1 MGPPDDVPLAE
12 VAARVEAALRFG
24 WFEDAV
30 VATELLVSSQ
40 RGRGGFGHDGE
51 TLAAVEALAAW
62 RVAGVPREHLD
73 HVVVALAAG
82 AHRLRRRRNKGDVE
96 VDAVDAALAHA
107 AWMLRAA
114 GRTRRR
120 PSCAPTGRRRH
131 RSVPR
136 PTDSDPI
143 AGVVAEL
150 DRVAA
155 ETDDGID
162 LFAGWDASWLG
173 TRGRGDRSADPVRT
187 VVVRDAVARRPA
199 CAAVGGR
206 AVGGREPRDARAAG
220 DGGGSDLVD
229 PLAQWRGP
237 ARGSTRVAAG
247 GGAGGVVL
255 LGAAE
260 R

>member
-30 VATELLVSSQ
+30 AATELLVSSQ

-73 HVVVALAAG
+73 HVVVSLAAG

-114 GRTRRR
+114 GEEAAAAELR
-120 PSCAPTGRRRH
+120 PDGSAPAPLRA
-131 RSVPR
+131 R
-136 PTDSDPI
+136 PIGADPV

-155 ETDDGID
+155 ETDDGVD
-162 LFAGWDASWLG
+162 LFAGWDAGWLG
-173 TRGRGDRSADPVRT
+173 TAVEVTDLPTRFGRLSFALRWHGA
-187 VVVRDAVARRPA
+187 RPA
-199 CAAVGGR
+199 LLWEVERWEGASLATPELR
-206 AVGGREPRDARAAG
+206 ATA
-220 DGGGSDLVD
+220 VD
-229 PLAQWRGP
+229 PTWSVRSLSGEALLAP
-237 ARGSTRVAAG
+237 PPGSPQVAEP
-247 GGAGGVVL
+247 GASFS
-255 LGAAE
+255 
-260 R
+260 